1 MLFWIFCF
9 FAIPVV
15 LLLPSFLSLALL
27 RSQGEHTLSIAMLVL
42 IGIQMV
48 ALFLS
53 ILKVESALKANF

>member
-42 IGIQMV
+42 IGV
-48 ALFLS
+48 
-53 ILKVESALKANF
+53 